1 MTGWNKRKKD
11 ALDDVL
17 QNIRL
22 LNKEKRLQQ
31 NWLKLIL
38 DSGNQILEMIEN
50 SLDIF
55 KMEENTYVFEPS
67 PCNLTVIFQKLSN
80 DLDMQIRQKNILLQ
94 LFIDDHPMT
103 SDKKFWISGE
113 FRLLQNLFANLLK
126 NAIEASPQNES
137 VRVYLNHQDKMSLIR
152 INNKGVVPEVLR
164 DRFFDRYATHGKKTG
179 TGLGTY
185 SAKLITKTHQGK
197 IWFETNDISG
207 TTLFVALPYSPEP
220 EICDELLDDHLATN
234 HKTYALQGNIL
245 VAEDNPINQQVIKGM
260 MEDHIVNLDF
270 VENGQQAV
278 KAIQNKTYDVVL
290 MDMEMPVMDGREA
303 IKIIRQNLSFEE
315 LPIISLT
322 AHEMNLSDV
331 NNDKRIINDIIPKP
345 IPPDHFFETLKKYL
359 QFVPVDSVQKRMVP
373 EKKLS
378 SNDILNVDRALN
390 QLMGKRHLLENIM
403 QSFKKEHFN
412 APDAIKN
419 LIENKQFKSAQRK
432 IHTIK
437 GLAGT
442 IGATVLQNT
451 AQELE
456 NAITSRMLPKVNQLI
471 TSFKQNLEPVIET
484 IEKTLPVQTKES
496 EDPSLSIRLENQL
509 TFLEKNLDHFYHLLL
524 DSDSEANDAC
534 EDCFPALNYL
544 TQNTEDN
551 QLLEQLKHYMKN
563 YLFEDAA
570 EILNTLAQKLGL
582 ELQTH

>member
-290 MDMEMPVMDGREA
+290 MDMEMPVMNGREA

-496 EDPSLSIRLENQL
+496 EDPSLSNRLENQL